1 MVTVVG
7 SPQDGSVS
15 LASRYSGPWGVLSLT
30 EPGLVSVGGAVLQK
44 GHGVTS
50 GARPLRAAEASTLV
64 SGITRSVG
72 SQLPSGKSSHCA
84 DESAW
89 RGARSPTSSRHHLAS
104 PLVGLLEADPPAPFR

>member
-89 RGARSPTSSRHHLAS
+89 RGAEVPHQ
-104 PLVGLLEADPPAPFR
+104 